1 MLCKLKKY
9 YVHPNDADVHNDFI
23 EVWMKIEES
32 IKKFES
38 IENLS
43 KQSEEKNYKNNK

>member
-9 YVHPNDADVHNDFI
+9 SVRPNDADVHNDFI

-38 IENLS
+38 KEDPS
-43 KQSEEKNYKNNK
+43 QQSEEKNHKNNK